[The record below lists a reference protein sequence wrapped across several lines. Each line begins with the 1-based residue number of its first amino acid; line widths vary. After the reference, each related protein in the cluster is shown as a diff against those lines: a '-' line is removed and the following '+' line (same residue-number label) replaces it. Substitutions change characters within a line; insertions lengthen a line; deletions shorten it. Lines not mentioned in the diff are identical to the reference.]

1 MRISDLSK
9 MQQSDFKF
17 LDSFS
22 VINII
27 GYNVNV
33 NVKFNVKYV

>member
-1 MRISDLSK
+1 

-27 GYNVNV
+27 YQNVNV
-33 NVKFNVKYV
+33 NVKLKVNYVYEM